1 MPNKFGHYE
10 IVKVKGRQDLPLV
23 AVRGW
28 NETGMVY
35 ELRLP
40 DGQTAEAH
48 EEQLETVEKYET
60 PFRYYEVV
68 EIHPV
73 DLQTEPT
80 VVDLIGKRGIVTSIS
95 ANDYSGVWGFGV
107 AIQNGER
114 WYFEQNELRSTG
126 IMLSEEE
133 LYGTDVEHLTVRLH
147 WNPATGEETV
157 VSGDPSFLHR
167 GPTPLR
173 IDLEAL

>member
-1 MPNKFGHYE
+1 MPNKFGEYE
-10 IVKVKGRQDLPLV
+10 IVKIKVREDLP
-23 AVRGW
+23 AAGVRSW
-28 NETGMVY
+28 DETGVVY

-40 DGQTAEAH
+40 DGQIVEAH
-48 EEQLETVEKYET
+48 EEDLETTGKYET
-60 PFRYYEVV
+60 PFRFYEVV
-68 EIHPV
+68 EIHPA
-73 DLQTEPT
+73 DIETEPT
-80 VVDLIGKRGIVTSIS
+80 VVDLIGKRGIVTGIS
-95 ANDYSGVWGFGV
+95 ANDHSGIWGFGV
-107 AIQNGER
+107 DVQSGEC

-133 LYGTDVEHLTVRLH
+133 LYGTDVEPLTVRLH
-147 WNPATGEETV
+147 WNPTTREETV